1 MRAPFSRSPLL
12 PYAEELEPLQRRALR
27 TACLIG
33 AVCIVAFSAC
43 PQDMLPV
50 NGLAM
55 HPTEAHFE
63 VLD

>member
-1 MRAPFSRSPLL
+1 LRAEMNSIL
-12 PYAEELEPLQRRALR
+12 
-27 TACLIG
+27 
-33 AVCIVAFSAC
+33 AFSAC

-55 HPTEAHFE
+55 RPTEAHFE